1 MAGWGVRAPS
11 QQPATPRHLTADH
24 VKISDTHG
32 EQTYVKHPLKTI
44 LKTIAASGF
53 LTTLECTSFVFGR
66 GSVPDAAGGAY
77 SAPQTPSL
85 V

>member
-1 MAGWGVRAPS
+1 MGMSKHPLGS
-11 QQPATPRHLTADH
+11 QQHPVTPAADH